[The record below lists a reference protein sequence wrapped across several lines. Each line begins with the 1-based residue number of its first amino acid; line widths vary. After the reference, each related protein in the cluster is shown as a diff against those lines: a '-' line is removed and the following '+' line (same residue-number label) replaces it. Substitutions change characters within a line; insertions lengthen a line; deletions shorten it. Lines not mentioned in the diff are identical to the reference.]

1 MWNKSNH
8 FYSKLFRIKKRY
20 SQTMEE
26 LFTLLINMLRG
37 LNETVYVTVKI
48 NNSVN
53 YRNWNCILKS

>member
-1 MWNKSNH
+1 
-8 FYSKLFRIKKRY
+8 
-20 SQTMEE
+20 MEE

-53 YRNWNCILKS
+53 YRN